1 VLRKVLSIGERM
13 KRDFRVQAY
22 DLFNHPQ
29 FRGRRRYQHQRLS
42 GEWERLGFC
51 LVGKSLRLASKRE
64 LQLALRVNFYPI
76 TLYCAMVCPSA
87 VAQIFFA
94 IARPIA

>member
-1 VLRKVLSIGERM
+1 MGT
-13 KRDFRVQAY
+13 
-22 DLFNHPQ
+22 
-29 FRGRRRYQHQRLS
+29 
-42 GEWERLGFC
+42 
-51 LVGKSLRLASKRE
+51 SLRLASKRE

-87 VAQIFFA
+87 VPQIFFA

>member
-29 FRGRRRYQHQRLS
+29 FEGAGDTNISDYLVS
-42 GEWERLGFC
+42 G
-51 LVGKSLRLASKRE
+51 
-64 LQLALRVNFYPI
+64 ND
-76 TLYCAMVCPSA
+76 
-87 VAQIFFA
+87 
-94 IARPIA
+94 